1 MIKNYIKIAWRS
13 LKTNRLF
20 SAVNILGLALGL
32 ATTLLL
38 FLFILHERSFDSMY
52 AKKDRI
58 YRVLLHTTEEGIETW
73 AQVPSALSPQL
84 TEHIPSAQQSGRLLK
99 NDYGGNAF
107 IKAGDNILTES
118 KLFWIDPSI
127 LEMFDVNILSGM
139 GAKALTKPNTILLS
153 KSTAKRYFGSENPLG
168 KTLTVDNRNT
178 FEVKGIFEDFS
189 EHSSLQFNA
198 VVPIMMRQEAKH
210 PSWGNASFETFVML
224 NSDTENLND
233 IDQKLQNIID
243 SNVEKEQ
250 QWYTFSLQ
258 PLEQIHL
265 QSSAYTDSYLENY
278 GDISQIKNLTI
289 LGILILIIACINY
302 MNLITARS
310 QKKAKDVGVNKTL
323 GASRTQLILRFYVE
337 TGLITAIAM
346 ILGGLFTI
354 LILPS
359 FNNIVNRNLEASS
372 LFSLQIFVFLGF
384 IWLVTTL
391 ISGSYPALY
400 LSRFSP
406 KDALKPTSNKG
417 IMASFIRKGLVVVQ
431 FSASVV
437 LIVSVLVVR
446 QQLEFVQNKNLGFNP
461 EQVIAIST
469 TAVPDVATNHALVNA
484 FKKLPNVSL
493 ISRAQGY
500 PTVSV
505 SLNSIY
511 KPNSD
516 VGMSVNT
523 NLAEHNIVDILQLK
537 LLAGQRLPSH
547 KQDGDSLVEVLINK
561 TALDFLGYTPEEAIG
576 KKVEANLGNNSYI
589 YGVVDDFNFA
599 SLHKPVGAYVF
610 HNTVT
615 KGNYNYLLVRFKN
628 QNLATTVSEFESTF
642 KSIATTSAFQYAFVD
657 KNVEHLY
664 QKEQQMAKVSLL
676 FSILAII
683 VACLG
688 LFALAA
694 YMAEQ
699 RQKEI
704 GVRKVF
710 GASVPKI
717 VQLLSI
723 DFMKLVLISFAISFP
738 LALYIMNQWLQDFAY
753 RVTISWKVFLITGC
767 LVLLITFITVSY
779 QAIKAAIANPIN
791 SLRTE

>member
-127 LEMFDVNILSGM
+127 LDMFDVNILSGM

-224 NSDTENLND
+224 NSDTGNLND

-599 SLHKPVGAYVF
+599 SLHKPVGAYAF

-628 QNLATTVSEFESTF
+628 QNLATTVSEFERTF

>member
-289 LGILILIIACINY
+289 LGVLILIIACINY

-417 IMASFIRKGLVVVQ
+417 IRASFIRKGLVVVQ

-469 TAVPDVATNHALVNA
+469 TAVPDLATNHALVNA

-610 HNTVT
+610 HNTVS

-628 QNLATTVSEFESTF
+628 QNLSTTVSEFESTF

>member
-20 SAVNILGLALGL
+20 SAVNIFGLALGL

-38 FLFILHERSFDSMY
+38 FVFILHERSYDSMY
-52 AKKDRI
+52 ANKDRI

-73 AQVPSALSPQL
+73 AQVPSALGPEL
-84 TEHIPSAQQSGRLLK
+84 TEQIPSAVKSGRLLK

-107 IKAGDNILTES
+107 IKAGDNILVEH

-127 LEMFDVNILSGM
+127 LDMFDIKTLSGI
-139 GAKALTKPNTILLS
+139 GAEALNTPNSILLS
-153 KSTAKRYFGSENPLG
+153 KSTAKRYFGTENPLG

-178 FEVKGIFEDFS
+178 FEVKGIFEDFP
-189 EHSSLQFNA
+189 ENSSLNFNA
-198 VVPIMMRQEAKH
+198 VVPFMMRNEAKN

-224 NSDTENLND
+224 NSDTPNLND
-233 IDQKLQNIID
+233 VEKKLQHIID
-243 SNVEKEQ
+243 VNIEKEN

-258 PLEQIHL
+258 PLQRIHL
-265 QSSAYTDSYLENY
+265 YSSAYTDSYLENY

-289 LGILILIIACINY
+289 LGVIILIIACINY

-323 GASRTQLILRFYVE
+323 GASTKQLILRFYVE

-346 ILGGLFTI
+346 LLGGFLTL
-354 LILPS
+354 LILPT
-359 FNNIVNRNLEASS
+359 FNTIVGRELDVSS
-372 LFSLQIFVFLGF
+372 LFSLEIIVFLF
-384 IWLVTTL
+384 IIWLITTL

-406 KDALKPTSNKG
+406 KEALKPSSNKG

-437 LIVSVLVVR
+437 LIVAVLVVR
-446 QQLEFVQNKNLGFNP
+446 EQLEFIQNKKLGFNP
-461 EQVIAIST
+461 EHVMAIST
-469 TAVPDVATNHALVNA
+469 TAVPDFATKNALVDA

-493 ISRAQGY
+493 VSKAQGY
-500 PTVSV
+500 PTASV
-505 SLNSIY
+505 SLNSLY

-523 NLAEHNIVDILQLK
+523 NLAERNIVDILQLK
-537 LLAGQRLPSH
+537 LLAGQRLPRY

-561 TALDFLGYTPEEAIG
+561 TAVDFLGYTPEEAIG
-576 KKVEANLGNNSYI
+576 KKVETNLGNNSYI
-589 YGVVDDFNFA
+589 YGVVDDFNFE
-599 SLHKPVGAYVF
+599 SLHKPIGAYVF
-610 HNTVT
+610 HNATNR
-615 KGNYNYLLVRFKN
+615 GNYNFLLVRFKN
-628 QNLATTVSEFESTF
+628 EILTKTVSEFESTF
-642 KSIATTSAFQYAFVD
+642 KSIVPNSAFQYSFVD
-657 KNVEHLY
+657 KNLEHLY
-664 QKEQQMAKVSLL
+664 QKEKQMANVSLL

-699 RQKEI
+699 RKKEI

-717 VQLLSI
+717 VQLLSV
-723 DFMKLVLISFAISFP
+723 DFMKLILISFAISFP
-738 LALYIMNQWLQDFAY
+738 IALYLMNNWLQDFAY
-753 RVTISWKVFLITGC
+753 HINISWNVFLIAGG
-767 LVLLITFITVSY
+767 LALIVTFFTVSY
-779 QAIKAAIANPIN
+779 QAIKAAIANPIK